1 MNNDVDVNI
10 LVSVYTQKISNLLN
24 QNILLEA
31 KLQSSAQDYENEKN
45 KLLMANLELQKKY
58 DDLTKNKIKKIIKEE
73 DKYEEAG
80 IQQWLNHHPVKD

>member
-31 KLQSSAQDYENEKN
+31 KLQSFSQDYENEKN
-45 KLLMANLELQKKY
+45 KLLMINLELQKKY
-58 DDLTKNKIKKIIKEE
+58 DDLSKNKIKKIIKEE

-80 IQQWLNHHPVKD
+80 V

>member
-58 DDLTKNKIKKIIKEE
+58 DDLAKNKIKKIIKPE

-80 IQQWLNHHPVKD
+80 IQQ

>member
-10 LVSVYTQKISNLLN
+10 LVNVYTQKISNLLN

-31 KLQSSAQDYENEKN
+31 KMQSLVQDYEDEKN
-45 KLLMANLELQKKY
+45 KLLIANLELQKKY
-58 DDLTKNKIKKIIKEE
+58 DDLIKNKTKKSKEE

-80 IQQWLNHHPVKD
+80 F

>member
-45 KLLMANLELQKKY
+45 KLLMVNLELQKKY
-58 DDLTKNKIKKIIKEE
+58 DDLAKNKIKKIIKEE

-80 IQQWLNHHPVKD
+80 IQQ

>member
-58 DDLTKNKIKKIIKEE
+58 DDLAKNKIKKIIKEE

-80 IQQWLNHHPVKD
+80 IRQ

>member
-10 LVSVYTQKISNLLN
+10 LINVYTQKISNLLN

-31 KLQSSAQDYENEKN
+31 KMQSLVQDYEDEKN
-45 KLLMANLELQKKY
+45 KLLIANLELQKKY
-58 DDLTKNKIKKIIKEE
+58 DDLIKNKTKKLKEE

-80 IQQWLNHHPVKD
+80 F

>member
-10 LVSVYTQKISNLLN
+10 LVNVYTQKISNLLN

-31 KLQSSAQDYENEKN
+31 KMQSLVQDYEDEKN
-45 KLLMANLELQKKY
+45 KLLIVNLELQKKY
-58 DDLTKNKIKKIIKEE
+58 DDLIKNKTKKLKEE

-80 IQQWLNHHPVKD
+80 F

>member
-58 DDLTKNKIKKIIKEE
+58 DDLAKNKIKKIIKEE
-73 DKYEEAG
+73 DKYEEVG
-80 IQQWLNHHPVKD
+80 IRQ

>member
-31 KLQSSAQDYENEKN
+31 KLQSLSQDYENEKN
-45 KLLMANLELQKKY
+45 KLLMINLELQKKY

-80 IQQWLNHHPVKD
+80 V

>member
-10 LVSVYTQKISNLLN
+10 LVNVYTQKISNLLN

-31 KLQSSAQDYENEKN
+31 KMQSLVQDYEDGKN
-45 KLLMANLELQKKY
+45 KLLIANLELQKKY
-58 DDLTKNKIKKIIKEE
+58 DDLIKNKTKKLKEE

-80 IQQWLNHHPVKD
+80 F

>member
-10 LVSVYTQKISNLLN
+10 LINVYTQKISNLLN

-31 KLQSSAQDYENEKN
+31 KMQSLVQDYEDEKN
-45 KLLMANLELQKKY
+45 KLLIVNLELQKKY
-58 DDLTKNKIKKIIKEE
+58 DDLIKNKTKKLKEE

-80 IQQWLNHHPVKD
+80 F

>member
-10 LVSVYTQKISNLLN
+10 LVNVYTQKISNLLN

-31 KLQSSAQDYENEKN
+31 KMQSLVQDYEDEKN
-45 KLLMANLELQKKY
+45 KLLIANLELQKKY
-58 DDLTKNKIKKIIKEE
+58 DDLIKNKTKKLKEE

-80 IQQWLNHHPVKD
+80 F

>member
-45 KLLMANLELQKKY
+45 KLLMVNLELQKKY

-80 IQQWLNHHPVKD
+80 IQQ

>member
-58 DDLTKNKIKKIIKEE
+58 DDLTKNKIKNLYIVI
-73 DKYEEAG
+73 
-80 IQQWLNHHPVKD
+80 

>member
-73 DKYEEAG
+73 NKYEEAG
-80 IQQWLNHHPVKD
+80 IQQ